1 MGGHRKPKMTDLSAT
16 AGQHMQREIAEAPRV
31 FAAAVAQPVTL
42 PDLTNLRAIYTV
54 ARGSSDAAANILA
67 YELMRETQLPV
78 TSLPPSIFSLGQG
91 VRLTDSAVLV
101 VSQSGA
107 SPDLVRSAQGAKATG
122 ATVLALTN
130 APQSPVE
137 AEAHATLRIGAG
149 PELAVPATKSVVGA
163 IAGGMALLSAL
174 TPAYAS
180 RAKASARAIA
190 ALQGKTLP
198 QQKSLLA
205 ALLRASHVYVIGR
218 DTGFGAA
225 QELALKLKE
234 CCALHAE
241 AYSSSEV
248 LHGPLQLVTNPLLI
262 LILDTEQPE
271 VQESLDT
278 AEQRFKAAGGTTF
291 RLRPSD
297 AGATSLTPAAAAAAL
312 LILTYPLALQ
322 TALALGHDPDRPATL
337 SKVTQTR

>member
-1 MGGHRKPKMTDLSAT
+1 MTDLPPD
-16 AGQHMQREIAEAPRV
+16 AGRHMAAEIAEAPGV
-31 FAAAVAQPVTL
+31 FAGAVAQAVSL
-42 PDLTNLRAIYTV
+42 PGLGPLRAVYTI

-67 YELMRETQLPV
+67 YEIMRETGVPA
-78 TSLPPSIFSLGQG
+78 TSLPPSVFSLGRG
-91 VRLTDSAVLV
+91 VRLDGAAALV

-107 SPDLVRSAQGAKATG
+107 SDDLVRSARGARAGG
-122 ATVLALTN
+122 ARVLALVN
-130 APQSPVE
+130 AAGSPVE
-137 AEAHATLRIGAG
+137 AEAEATLRIGAG

-163 IAGGMALLSAL
+163 IGGGMALLAAL
-174 TPAYAS
+174 VPGYGD
-180 RAKASARAIA
+180 RARAGARAVA
-190 ALQGKTLP
+190 ALQGKELR
-198 QQKSLLA
+198 QERAILA

-218 DTGFGAA
+218 DCGFGAA

-262 LILDTEQPE
+262 LILDTGQAE
-271 VQESLDT
+271 VQDSLDT
-278 AEQRFKAAGGTTF
+278 AEARFRAAGGTVF
-291 RLRPSD
+291 RLRAAEACGEDLP
-297 AGATSLTPAAAAAAL
+297 PAAAAAAL
-312 LILTYPLALQ
+312 LCLTYPLALK